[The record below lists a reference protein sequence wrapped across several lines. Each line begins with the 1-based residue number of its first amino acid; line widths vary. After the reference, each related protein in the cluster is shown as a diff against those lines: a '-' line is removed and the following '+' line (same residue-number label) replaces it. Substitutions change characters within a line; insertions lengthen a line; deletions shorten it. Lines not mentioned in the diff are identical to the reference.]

1 MLNTERKLKSLGQKN
16 SQLDELIGV
25 VLSRPQLADGRGI
38 QMIFNPNEIAKCK
51 QHLFNM

>member
-1 MLNTERKLKSLGQKN
+1 MKKNESLKPTSEN

-51 QHLFNM
+51 QHLLNM